1 MKQFKLTSLWR
12 QASMTLLF
20 ATLSTVAVAQN
31 PNFHIYLAFG
41 ESNMVG
47 QGSIEPQDKT
57 KYDNF
62 KVLWSSTG
70 YEVYDE
76 TRQTGEWYTAVAPL
90 AHQYAKLSVADY
102 FGRTLIGKL
111 DQQITVGIIN
121 VSVASA
127 SIRLFDKYNYQ
138 TYINSRTETWFKD
151 YVNVYGGN
159 PYGRLIEMA
168 KQAQK
173 VGVIKGIIMH
183 QGEADKDDTD
193 WPNKVKAVYDN
204 IISDLNLGND
214 IPLLAGEV
222 LRTGV
227 AASANKNIA
236 KLPKQSS
243 NFYVVS
249 SQALDQAFGDG
260 QNMHFTTQE
269 YRDFG
274 KRYADTM
281 IDVLGDKLSPVTS
294 VVVTG
299 VNQPQATEKASSVNF
314 YTIDGLQQT
323 APLPGIVIM
332 KNSGKTKKVMISPK

>member
-1 MKQFKLTSLWR
+1 MKQYKLTSFWR

-20 ATLSTVAVAQN
+20 ATLSTVVTAQN

-41 ESNMVG
+41 GSNMEG
-47 QGSIEPQDKT
+47 QGTIESQDRT
-57 KYDNF
+57 KPDNF
-62 KVLWSSTG
+62 KVLWSSTNFG
-70 YEVYDE
+70 IYNE

-90 AHQYAKLSVADY
+90 AHKDAKLSVADY

-111 DQQITVGIIN
+111 DEQITVGIIN

-127 SIRLFDKYNYQ
+127 SIALFDKYNYQ
-138 TYINSRTETWFKD
+138 TYINSRTEDYFKNRVD
-151 YVNVYGGN
+151 AYGGN

-168 KQAQK
+168 KKAKK

-183 QGEADKDDTD
+183 QGEADMDDSD
-193 WPNKVKAVYDN
+193 WPNKVKAVYNN

-222 LRTGV
+222 YRDGL
-227 AASANKNIA
+227 AANANKNIA
-236 KLPKQSS
+236 KLPQQSS

-249 SQALDQAFGDG
+249 SEGFTQTLGDG
-260 QNMHFTTQE
+260 QNLHFTTQE

-274 KRYADTM
+274 KRYADKM
-281 IDVLGDKLSPVTS
+281 IDVLGDKLSPVSTEIT
-294 VVVTG
+294 TG
-299 VNQPQATEKASSVNF
+299 VNQVQGTEDTAPATF

-323 APLPGIVIM
+323 APLPGIVIV
-332 KNSGKTKKVMISPK
+332 KKSGNTKKVLMK